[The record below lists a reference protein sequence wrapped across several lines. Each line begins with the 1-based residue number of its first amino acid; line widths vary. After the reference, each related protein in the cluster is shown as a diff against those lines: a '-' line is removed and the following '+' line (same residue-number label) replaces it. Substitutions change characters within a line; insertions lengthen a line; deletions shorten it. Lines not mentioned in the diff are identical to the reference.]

1 MLGAS
6 FFANAQAYTGKEDNK
21 IQVGA
26 AFQNNA
32 TSIRASVDYGLGVN
46 MSYGIASSYILNYAN
61 GNASDIPFKD
71 RIDIKARFNANLGD
85 VLGLDKKMDIYP
97 GLNLGLKNFG
107 AHLGFRYFFSDGFG
121 LYTEAEFPIAR
132 YNNNNNAGFNN
143 QFVVHVGA
151 SFNL

>member
-1 MLGAS
+1 MKRILLLSMLGTS

-61 GNASDIPFKD
+61 GNAS
-71 RIDIKARFNANLGD
+71 
-85 VLGLDKKMDIYP
+85 
-97 GLNLGLKNFG
+97 
-107 AHLGFRYFFSDGFG
+107 
-121 LYTEAEFPIAR
+121 EFPLKIE
-132 YNNNNNAGFNN
+132 
-143 QFVVHVGA
+143 
-151 SFNL
+151 LI